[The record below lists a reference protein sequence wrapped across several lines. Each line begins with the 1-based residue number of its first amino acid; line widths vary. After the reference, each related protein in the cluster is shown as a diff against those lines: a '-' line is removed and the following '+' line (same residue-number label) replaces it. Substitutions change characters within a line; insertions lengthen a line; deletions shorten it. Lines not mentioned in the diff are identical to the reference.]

1 MVICIVKPEMFARYL
16 SERLYK
22 NIVNNNSQLFLKIDY
37 KNTTYSAVSSS

>member
-22 NIVNNNSQLFLKIDY
+22 NIVNNSQLFLKIDY